1 MGVIADTFA
10 AMLEEWQQQDDEL
23 NRDIQDT
30 IKRCNVLL
38 EKLNKLDEE

>member
-1 MGVIADTFA
+1 MGVIADSFA
-10 AMLEEWQQQDDEL
+10 AMLEEWKERDDEL

>member
-10 AMLEEWQQQDDEL
+10 AMLDELKQRDDEL

-30 IKRCNVLL
+30 LKRCDIL
-38 EKLNKLDEE
+38 LNKLTKLDDE